1 MFSVPIQHQEGEGLV
16 SIADLGNLTKEYL
29 LVVYLLNFFFY
40 SEGVNCKMSLLSTPC
55 HRSFIC
61 LRLVVCF
68 FLYTI
73 TICVCKLST
82 VMTEIFPWLLLM
94 MYHCVDSA

>member
-40 SEGVNCKMSLLSTPC
+40 SEGVNCKMSLLSIPC
-55 HRSFIC
+55 HRIFIC
-61 LRLVVCF
+61 SVLLFIYHYHLC
-68 FLYTI
+68 LQ
-73 TICVCKLST
+73 T
-82 VMTEIFPWLLLM
+82 VN
-94 MYHCVDSA
+94 CDD